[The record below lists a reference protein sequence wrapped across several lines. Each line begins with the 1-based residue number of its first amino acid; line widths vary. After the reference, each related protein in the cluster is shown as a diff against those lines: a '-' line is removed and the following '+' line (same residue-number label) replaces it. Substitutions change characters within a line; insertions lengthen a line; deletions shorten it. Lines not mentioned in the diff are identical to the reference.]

1 MRVLITTDAFPPNCG
16 GSGWS
21 TYELVRGLI
30 DKGHEAFVIQPSFEG
45 RGLTVRKFDG
55 ISVAEYRARAPR
67 IPYLRN
73 YFKNERFYRHFADYL
88 EGWLSET
95 PVDVVHAQHLLT
107 GPPSITAARAR
118 GLPVVCTVRDY
129 WPICYW
135 TDLLHDE
142 QSVGVCPECT
152 QTMMSRC
159 IRPRAG
165 ATWPLALPFVPYM
178 KSNLEQKRKS
188 LALASAVVA
197 VSQSVAERLR
207 DRAPEMYQTR
217 LEIIPNP
224 VDSERLLHEASSL
237 ERPFNKPYVLYL
249 GKLAPNK
256 GVREL
261 IPVMEKSC
269 VPWPLVVVGD
279 GTERDLLE
287 RQSRLSNCHVE
298 FTGWL
303 NRPEALRWLYN
314 ASILVFPSRWPE
326 PLSRVL
332 LEASALGV
340 PIAAMDT
347 GGSRDIVVDRKTGL
361 LSQTSDGLAQAVAC
375 LYKDEQLRQSLAGA
389 AKRRVASRFST
400 ANVVGQIEALY
411 ENLIGKKR

>member
-30 DKGHEAFVIQPSFEG
+30 DKGHEVFVIQPSFDG
-45 RGLTVRKFDG
+45 RGRSVRKFDG
-55 ISVAEYRARAPR
+55 ISVAEYRTRVPR

-88 EGWLSET
+88 EGWLSGT

-165 ATWPLALPFVPYM
+165 AAWPFALPFVPYM
-178 KSNLEQKRKS
+178 KRYLEQKRKS
-188 LALASAVVA
+188 LALSSAVVA

-207 DRAPEMYQTR
+207 NRAPEIRETR

-224 VDSERLLHEASSL
+224 VDSERLLDEAPSL
-237 ERPFNKPYVLYL
+237 ERPLNKPYVIYL
-249 GKLAPNK
+249 GKLAANK

-261 IPVMEKSC
+261 IPVMEKSR

-279 GTERDLLE
+279 GAERGLLE
-287 RQSRLSNCHVE
+287 RQSTTSNCQVE

-303 NRPEALRWLYN
+303 NRPEALQWLYN

-332 LEASALGV
+332 LEASAIGI

-347 GGSRDIVVDRKTGL
+347 GGSRDIVVDQKTGL
-361 LSQTSDGLAQAVAC
+361 LSQTSDGLAQAVAD
-375 LYKDEQLRQSLAGA
+375 LYKDERLRQVLAGA
-389 AKRRVASRFST
+389 AKRRMEAKFST
-400 ANVVGQIEALY
+400 VNVISQMEALY
-411 ENLIGKKR
+411 GQLIGKS